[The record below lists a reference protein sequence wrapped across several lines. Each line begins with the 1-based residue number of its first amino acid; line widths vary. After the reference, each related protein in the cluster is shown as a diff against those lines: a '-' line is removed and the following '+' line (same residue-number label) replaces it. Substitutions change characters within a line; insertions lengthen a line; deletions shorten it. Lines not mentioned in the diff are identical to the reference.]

1 MFHDR
6 ETWQHLKK
14 SRASRTPERHAKQG
28 RRPFFFSF
36 SLLSGF
42 TITSTSSSLLSKSRE
57 GGRSYRQETQSRFC
71 TPPPPSPTQK
81 KTRRQ
86 STYKT
91 EGPCQDWMC
100 HHLAN
105 THTHT
110 GPKTQSVYFDS
121 PNLSGREVMIGPG
134 RPAKGARHF
143 LSLFHGRADNPIKHS
158 AVGRLS

>member
-14 SRASRTPERHAKQG
+14 SRASRMPERHAKQG

-42 TITSTSSSLLSKSRE
+42 TFTSTSSSLLSKSRE

-71 TPPPPSPTQK
+71 TPPFPHPK
-81 KTRRQ
+81 KKLGDNRHTRRKVRVKIGCA
-86 STYKT
+86 TI
-91 EGPCQDWMC
+91 WR
-100 HHLAN
+100 

-110 GPKTQSVYFDS
+110 HGTQDPVCLFRLPHSFGTGGDDWARKTSQRGSAFS
-121 PNLSGREVMIGPG
+121 FFISWPSG
-134 RPAKGARHF
+134 
-143 LSLFHGRADNPIKHS
+143 
-158 AVGRLS
+158 

>member
-71 TPPPPSPTQK
+71 TPPPSPTQK
-81 KTRRQ
+81 KNQATIDI
-86 STYKT
+86 
-91 EGPCQDWMC
+91 QDGRSVSRLDVPPFGQ
-100 HHLAN
+100 H
-105 THTHT
+105 THTHGTQDPVCLFRLPHSFGT
-110 GPKTQSVYFDS
+110 GGDDWARKTSQRGSAFS
-121 PNLSGREVMIGPG
+121 FFISWPSG
-134 RPAKGARHF
+134 
-143 LSLFHGRADNPIKHS
+143 
-158 AVGRLS
+158 